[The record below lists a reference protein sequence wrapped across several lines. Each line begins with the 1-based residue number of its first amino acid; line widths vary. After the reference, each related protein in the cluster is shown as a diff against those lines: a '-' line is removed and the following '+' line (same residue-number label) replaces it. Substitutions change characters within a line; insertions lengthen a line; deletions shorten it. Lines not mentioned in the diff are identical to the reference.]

1 MGLIIGVF
9 IALAVLTG
17 DCVYTIVSSDK
28 DKWVKALGL
37 ALLAI
42 ALFCGLVLP
51 CIL

>member
-17 DCVYTIVSSDK
+17 DCAYTIISSDK
-28 DKWVKALGL
+28 DKWAKALGL